1 MEQIPS
7 PGPSKLFHLRMI
19 ASLAFFLFWDVLSTY
34 VCLSSLILD
43 KDAIKRGTALG
54 GLGGSSILFAAEVGP
69 AFFPLIG
76 NHPLHAN
83 ETACIVVQPSWMIS
97 SLSPWLGVSILPR
110 NTSST

>member
-34 VCLSSLILD
+34 ICLSSLILN

-69 AFFPLIG
+69 FRFLEFSHNLTRRNLSCWPFG
-76 NHPLHAN
+76 RSVRYHP
-83 ETACIVVQPSWMIS
+83 
-97 SLSPWLGVSILPR
+97 G
-110 NTSST
+110 